1 MAFRFSLFNVC
12 IKQVSNTGFWQP
24 RLLSCF
30 LFLIKLSVEISRN
43 HKSDVIEALK
53 CVRPECFVFVFG
65 LLNVCFRGSIRG
77 SKYFVVC

>member
-1 MAFRFSLFNVC
+1 M
-12 IKQVSNTGFWQP
+12 SNTGFWQP

-43 HKSDVIEALK
+43 HKSDVIEALN
-53 CVRPECFVFVFG
+53 CVRPGCLVGPKYFVFVFG
-65 LLNVCFRGSIRG
+65 LLNVCFRGSIGG